1 MVSAL
6 QISLF
11 PFQFLDTMIQRELVQ
26 KAAFLRDLPAMC
38 AQFDARVLRYKVRV
52 QPGVLSMFSAMQACG
67 PAI

>member
-1 MVSAL
+1 
-6 QISLF
+6 
-11 PFQFLDTMIQRELVQ
+11 MIQREPVQ

-67 PAI
+67 PAM